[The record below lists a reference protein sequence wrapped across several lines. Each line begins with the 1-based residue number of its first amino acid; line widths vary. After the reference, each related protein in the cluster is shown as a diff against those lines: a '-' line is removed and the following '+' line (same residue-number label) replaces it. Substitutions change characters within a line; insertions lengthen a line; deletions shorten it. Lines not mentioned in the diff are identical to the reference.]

1 MDAPIVWRW
10 RRFSELSP
18 GELYAVLAARSEIFV
33 VEQQC
38 HFLDADGFDQYAW
51 HLLGWS
57 GEPRML
63 AAYLRLIDPG
73 HKFTE
78 PSIGRVLT
86 TATFRN
92 CGLGRAAMHEGM
104 RHARACYP
112 GCAVRISAQARLERF
127 YVELGFHSVSEP
139 YQEDGIAHIDMLK
152 PAGD

>member
-1 MDAPIVWRW
+1 
-10 RRFSELSP
+10 
-18 GELYAVLAARSEIFV
+18 
-33 VEQQC
+33 
-38 HFLDADGFDQYAW
+38 
-51 HLLGWS
+51 
-57 GEPRML
+57 ML
-63 AAYLRLIDPG
+63 AAYLRLIDPR